1 MSVKRLI
8 KYIVRFVFLQVLL
21 SLFAIYY
28 FNEFLIPKIDLFPDQ
43 EGFTFRDQINNNLY
57 EDLNRFFPY
66 LDETV
71 FNLNVLI
78 IIFITIFLIFLYS
91 TKFYTYVN
99 ELSFSLDRSYLDE
112 YFAIFLTW
120 TSSLMVFI
128 TMFRFSNLIS
138 RFYLLIFTFLVPLI
152 LLVFRNSEFISSLIG
167 RSVTN
172 ETFISFNLK
181 DDSIFKKLR
190 IMTFRKEIESY
201 SVELNEHKK
210 IIEYIDKSNKK
221 NNVNLVVI
229 NLEKTNKLNPLLEE
243 YLINLNKKI
252 LLISKQDIVFN
263 SYFIFRSDEVSG
275 YKLTYF
281 NNDIQYGSKYLLK
294 RSLDIFISLT
304 ALILLSPLFL
314 IISLYIYSLDKGAP
328 VLTQIR
334 IGLHGQKF
342 KMYKF
347 RTMKK
352 NSHNLREE
360 LKEQSKNDPEIFKLQ
375 DDPRILDGA
384 KFLRRY
390 SLDELPQL
398 INVLNGT
405 MSIVGP
411 RPLFEEDT
419 LLFNR
424 NYMRRLNVLPGVTG
438 LLQINERNTSDFSIW
453 YKYDIEYIDNW
464 SLYLDLK
471 IILKTPFAL
480 LKGDSSGV

>member
-8 KYIVRFVFLQVLL
+8 KYIIRFLFLQLLL

-71 FNLNVLI
+71 FNLNFLI

-190 IMTFRKEIESY
+190 IMTFRKEIDSY
-201 SVELNEHKK
+201 NVKLNEHRK

-252 LLISKQDIVFN
+252 LLISKQDIVFY
-263 SYFIFRSDEVSG
+263 SYFIFRSEKVSG

-314 IISLYIYSLDKGAP
+314 IISLYIYSLDKRAP

>member
-1 MSVKRLI
+1 VSVKRLI
-8 KYIVRFVFLQVLL
+8 KYIIRFLFLQLLL

-275 YKLTYF
+275 YKLIYF

>member
-1 MSVKRLI
+1 VSVKRLI
-8 KYIVRFVFLQVLL
+8 KYIIRFVFLQLLL

-352 NSHNLREE
+352 N
-360 LKEQSKNDPEIFKLQ
+360 
-375 DDPRILDGA
+375 
-384 KFLRRY
+384 
-390 SLDELPQL
+390 
-398 INVLNGT
+398 
-405 MSIVGP
+405 
-411 RPLFEEDT
+411 
-419 LLFNR
+419 
-424 NYMRRLNVLPGVTG
+424 
-438 LLQINERNTSDFSIW
+438 
-453 YKYDIEYIDNW
+453 
-464 SLYLDLK
+464 
-471 IILKTPFAL
+471 
-480 LKGDSSGV
+480 

>member
-1 MSVKRLI
+1 VSVKRLI
-8 KYIVRFVFLQVLL
+8 KYIIRFLFLQLLL

>member
-1 MSVKRLI
+1 
-8 KYIVRFVFLQVLL
+8 
-21 SLFAIYY
+21 
-28 FNEFLIPKIDLFPDQ
+28 
-43 EGFTFRDQINNNLY
+43 
-57 EDLNRFFPY
+57 
-66 LDETV
+66 
-71 FNLNVLI
+71 
-78 IIFITIFLIFLYS
+78 
-91 TKFYTYVN
+91 
-99 ELSFSLDRSYLDE
+99 
-112 YFAIFLTW
+112 
-120 TSSLMVFI
+120 
-128 TMFRFSNLIS
+128 
-138 RFYLLIFTFLVPLI
+138 
-152 LLVFRNSEFISSLIG
+152 
-167 RSVTN
+167 
-172 ETFISFNLK
+172 
-181 DDSIFKKLR
+181 
-190 IMTFRKEIESY
+190 
-201 SVELNEHKK
+201 
-210 IIEYIDKSNKK
+210 
-221 NNVNLVVI
+221 
-229 NLEKTNKLNPLLEE
+229 
-243 YLINLNKKI
+243 
-252 LLISKQDIVFN
+252 
-263 SYFIFRSDEVSG
+263 
-275 YKLTYF
+275 
-281 NNDIQYGSKYLLK
+281 
-294 RSLDIFISLT
+294 
-304 ALILLSPLFL
+304 
-314 IISLYIYSLDKGAP
+314 
-328 VLTQIR
+328 
-334 IGLHGQKF
+334 
-342 KMYKF
+342 MYKF

>member
-1 MSVKRLI
+1 VSVKRLI
-8 KYIVRFVFLQVLL
+8 KYIIRFVFLQLLL

>member
-8 KYIVRFVFLQVLL
+8 KYIIRFLFLQLLL

-71 FNLNVLI
+71 FNLNFLI

-275 YKLTYF
+275 YKLIYF

-314 IISLYIYSLDKGAP
+314 IISLYIYSLDKRAP

>member
-8 KYIVRFVFLQVLL
+8 KYIIRFVFLQLLL